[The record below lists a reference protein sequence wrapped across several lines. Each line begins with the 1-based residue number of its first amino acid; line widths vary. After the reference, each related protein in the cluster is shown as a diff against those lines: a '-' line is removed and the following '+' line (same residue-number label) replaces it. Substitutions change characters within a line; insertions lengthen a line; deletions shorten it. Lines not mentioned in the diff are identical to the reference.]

1 MEKLVAMLIAAELT
15 EAACNN
21 AGGSSLNVS
30 QDLSDATVRAKN
42 LQVWETFR
50 VFYAAVVGALAD
62 NTSWPVPATPAGT
75 LLPNMIQSLIP
86 LVTGSGPLASIAGQV
101 IGFLTPRQ
109 ATSKPLPSTIPN
121 PGATPTAPATPAASA
136 TATAGS

>member
-15 EAACNN
+15 EAACGN
-21 AGGSSLNVS
+21 AGGGNLNVS

-62 NTSWPVPATPAGT
+62 TASWPVPAIPSGT
-75 LLPNMIQSLIP
+75 LLPAMIQSLAP
-86 LVTGSGPLASIAGQV
+86 LVTGSGPLAGLAAQV

-109 ATSKPLPSTIPN
+109 ATAKPLPSTLPN
-121 PGATPTAPATPAASA
+121 PGATPPAPPTP
-136 TATAGS
+136 TATAGH